1 MAGMRQTIE
10 EMGKEYQKLLDQYYS
25 YLFGYSERIEEV
37 AEARMAYEEE
47 TEKLRQMIRQ
57 YQKEA
62 EAWLTA
68 MKKTGKG
75 GVGW

>member
-1 MAGMRQTIE
+1 MAGMRQTID
-10 EMGKEYQKLLDQYYS
+10 EMGKEYQKLLDQYDS
-25 YLFGYSERIEEV
+25 YLFSYSERIEEV

-62 EAWLTA
+62 EAWLAA
-68 MKKTGKG
+68 MKKQGK
-75 GVGW
+75 VV